1 MAKVSPRII
10 SMNKP
15 SRKLDELRR
24 TKGGVSYNQS
34 GKRTIEDATGGVYEC
49 EDEGAFMTALRLLT
63 SWKASET
70 ACRA

>member
-1 MAKVSPRII
+1 
-10 SMNKP
+10 MNC
-15 SRKLDELRR
+15 
-24 TKGGVSYNQS
+24 KGGVSYNQS